1 MIAAR
6 RYVVRGTVQGVGFRY
21 FVKQIAS
28 ELGLKGTVRNLDD
41 GSVEVI
47 ASGTEE
53 QLSRLAGHLRLGPRG
68 ASVRGV
74 EERESPVGQYSSF
87 SIAH

>member
-1 MIAAR
+1 MKTAR
-6 RYVVRGTVQGVGFRY
+6 CYVVRGTVQGVGFRY
-21 FVKQIAS
+21 FVKQVAC
-28 ELGLKGTVRNLDD
+28 ELELLGMVRNLDD

-47 ASGTEE
+47 AMGNEE
-53 QLSRLAGHLRLGPRG
+53 QLSRLSGHLRLGPRG

-74 EERESPVGQYSSF
+74 EEREAPVGQYKSF